1 MKGLEQTMRL
11 LQSQH
16 HQQQHISGNYLE
28 RSRQKQLQQQQQ
40 HSSLQNHHHHFRQ
53 TYNFGSTNFSRQTST
68 TSSDDTMDF
77 RQASFPNLNHHSRH
91 ISTATTN
98 TSGGNSS
105 NFSSCSSIDM
115 NGHASPVC
123 SANSV
128 RTWNG
133 VIPTRTSKAVTYSQK
148 VFLGGIPW
156 ETSEDTLKHIFG
168 RFGPLRVEWPGK
180 DPNFSTKPKGCVY
193 IIFEHEKQVRELLA
207 ACQLV
212 RDRHVAADE
221 GKFFYKFPWKNM
233 KTKNVEVI
241 PWNIADSNYV
251 SSSQI
256 LDPSKTIFV
265 GALHGKLTA
274 EGLALIMNDLF
285 EGVVYA
291 GIDTDKHKYPL
302 GAGRVTFNNPQS
314 YMKAIQTGYLLIKTP
329 IFTKKVQIDPYLEDN
344 LCSTCNIH
352 HGPYYCRELSCFR
365 YFCRVCWQLQHSD
378 AQRAHH
384 RPLTRNS
391 KSQSIVFND

>member
-1 MKGLEQTMRL
+1 MRL
-11 LQSQH
+11 
-16 HQQQHISGNYLE
+16 
-28 RSRQKQLQQQQQ
+28 LQQQQQ
-40 HSSLQNHHHHFRQ
+40 QQLQLTPDHRYNNHQNHSYHHHHQNQNHQQRS
-53 TYNFGSTNFSRQTST
+53 TSFGSSSYSRQNSG
-68 TSSDDTMDF
+68 SSEDNSVDF
-77 RQASFPNLNHHSRH
+77 RQ
-91 ISTATTN
+91 ISMSSLGGGS
-98 TSGGNSS
+98 SGGGGRLNKFSHTNSS

-115 NGHASPVC
+115 NSGTA
-123 SANSV
+123 AV

-133 VIPTRTSKAVTYSQK
+133 IIPTRTSKAVTYSQK

-156 ETSEDTLKHIFG
+156 ETSEETLKHIFG
-168 RFGPLRVEWPGK
+168 RYGPLRVEWPGK

-193 IIFEHEKQVRELLA
+193 IIFENEKQVRDLLGS
-207 ACQLV
+207 CQLV
-212 RDRHVAADE
+212 GGRSASVDD
-221 GKFFYKFPWKNM
+221 GKYFYKFPWKNL

-285 EGVVYA
+285 DGVVYA

-329 IFTKKVQIDPYLEDN
+329 VFTKKVQIDPYLEDN
-344 LCSTCNIH
+344 LCSSCNIH
-352 HGPYYCRELSCFR
+352 HGPYYCRDLACFR
-365 YFCRVCWQLQHSD
+365 YFCRVCWQLQHTSD
-378 AQRAHH
+378 SLRAHH

>member
-1 MKGLEQTMRL
+1 MRM
-11 LQSQH
+11 LQNQ
-16 HQQQHISGNYLE
+16 
-28 RSRQKQLQQQQQ
+28 QKQQANYMESRQQQQQ
-40 HSSLQNHHHHFRQ
+40 MQHNHFRQ
-53 TYNFGSTNFSRQTST
+53 TSSLGSSGYSRQNSGG
-68 TSSDDTMDF
+68 SGDENMDF
-77 RQASFPNLNHHSRH
+77 RQSSYSSLGGGNCGGNCNGGLAKYSN
-91 ISTATTN
+91 AATN
-98 TSGGNSS
+98 TSGS

-115 NGHASPVC
+115 TG
-123 SANSV
+123 ANANAV

-133 VIPTRTSKAVTYSQK
+133 IIPTRTSKAVTYSQK

-156 ETSEDTLKHIFG
+156 ETSEETLKHIFG
-168 RFGPLRVEWPGK
+168 RFGSGLRVEWPGK

-193 IIFEHEKQVRELLA
+193 IIFENEKQVRDLLA
-207 ACQLV
+207 SCQLV
-212 RDRHVAADE
+212 RDRHVAVDD
-221 GKFFYKFPWKNM
+221 GKFFFKFPFKNM

-285 EGVVYA
+285 DGVVYA

-302 GAGRVTFNNPQS
+302 GAGRVTFNNQQS

-344 LCSTCNIH
+344 LCSSCKIH
-352 HGPYYCRELSCFR
+352 HGPYFCRETCFR
-365 YFCRVCWQLQHSD
+365 YFCRVCWQLQHND
-378 AQRAHH
+378 ALKAHH

>member
-1 MKGLEQTMRL
+1 ME
-11 LQSQH
+11 
-16 HQQQHISGNYLE
+16 YL
-28 RSRQKQLQQQQQ
+28 
-40 HSSLQNHHHHFRQ
+40 
-53 TYNFGSTNFSRQTST
+53 RQTSFNGT
-68 TSSDDTMDF
+68 GGLTPKYSSH
-77 RQASFPNLNHHSRH
+77 ASSG
-91 ISTATTN
+91 TTN
-98 TSGGNSS
+98 TSGGSRS
-105 NFSSCSSIDM
+105 NFSSCSSID
-115 NGHASPVC
+115 
-123 SANSV
+123 NSGRMGTGTAADTSSNAV

-156 ETSEDTLKHIFG
+156 ETSEETLKHIFG

-193 IIFEHEKQVRELLA
+193 IIFENEKQVRELLA
-207 ACQLV
+207 ACQIV
-212 RDRHVAADE
+212 RDRHVAVDD

-285 EGVVYA
+285 DGVVYA

-314 YMKAIQTGYLLIKTP
+314 YMKAIQTAYLMIKTP
-329 IFTKKVQIDPYLEDN
+329 IFMKKVQIDPYLEDN
-344 LCSTCNIH
+344 LCSTCSIH
-352 HGPYYCRELSCFR
+352 HGPYYCRELCCFR
-365 YFCRVCWQLQHSD
+365 YFCRVCWQVQHND
-378 AQRAHH
+378 VQRAHH

-391 KSQSIVFND
+391 KSQSVVFND

>member
-11 LQSQH
+11 LQ
-16 HQQQHISGNYLE
+16 N
-28 RSRQKQLQQQQQ
+28 QQQQVNYMESRQ
-40 HSSLQNHHHHFRQ
+40 QQSHQNHFRQ
-53 TYNFGSTNFSRQTST
+53 PSSLGSSNYSRQNSGG
-68 TSSDDTMDF
+68 SGDENMDF
-77 RQASFPNLNHHSRH
+77 RQSSYSSLNMGHTKYNNNH
-91 ISTATTN
+91 TPTP
-98 TSGGNSS
+98 GS

-115 NGHASPVC
+115 SSA
-123 SANSV
+123 ANSV

-133 VIPTRTSKAVTYSQK
+133 VIPTRTTSKTVTYSQK

-156 ETSEDTLKHIFG
+156 ETSEETLKHIFG
-168 RFGPLRVEWPGK
+168 RFGPGLRVEWPGK

-193 IIFEHEKQVRELLA
+193 IIFENEKQVRDLLA
-207 ACQLV
+207 SCQLV
-212 RDRHVAADE
+212 RDRHLGSDD
-221 GKFFYKFPWKNM
+221 GKFFFKFPFKNM

-344 LCSTCNIH
+344 LCSRCNIH
-352 HGPYYCRELSCFR
+352 HGPYYCRELCCFR
-365 YFCRVCWQLQHSD
+365 YFCRVCWQLQHND